1 MSDSDSSGDI
11 FDLRRLKGLVKLMKD
26 HDLGEIDL
34 RQNDVRL
41 RIRRGP
47 EGVTYA
53 APVVAAPAAAPR
65 EAAPAAK
72 EPAPAADTGAHL
84 TYVTSPVVGTFY
96 AASSPEAPPYVKV
109 GDLVSP
115 DTTVCLVEA
124 MKVFN
129 EIAAGVSGRVV
140 AVLVQ
145 TGEPVEYGQQLFKV
159 DSRG

>member
-1 MSDSDSSGDI
+1 
-11 FDLRRLKGLVKLMKD
+11 
-26 HDLGEIDL
+26 
-34 RQNDVRL
+34 
-41 RIRRGP
+41 
-47 EGVTYA
+47 
-53 APVVAAPAAAPR
+53 
-65 EAAPAAK
+65 
-72 EPAPAADTGAHL
+72 L

-96 AASSPEAPPYVKV
+96 AASSPEAAPYVKV